1 MRNSDARKLTHISI
15 RRRRGLNQKMTETGT
30 IENSLER
37 RTIFGI
43 VCGAHFINHFQSA
56 MLGVIYPLMMREL
69 GMGYMAIASLA
80 AVYNTLGNVFQALYG
95 FIVPYVRRG
104 VILGVGNCIL
114 GISVFA
120 SGFAANYQ
128 SFFTTR
134 LLSGIG
140 SSPQHPVGS
149 SMLAS
154 HFAGARGRALA
165 FHSTAGQLGSL
176 AAPLLAAL
184 AITWVGW
191 RGVFWT
197 VGALAT
203 VMGMIC
209 FIFRDSL
216 RTGSVSPARS
226 RLTPL
231 GWEAYKAC
239 LKNKNIL
246 LVSLVF
252 MAGAAGRGQDINE
265 VYIIPHFV
273 RDFHLD
279 ITYGAFLFTFIQIG
293 SLIGPFVWGW
303 VSDRLNRKLVIQASL
318 LVSALST
325 LWLAWQQ
332 EVSPSLFA
340 NLVIYGAAVTSRQTL
355 TQALL
360 SDLVGE
366 DLFDAAF
373 SLYYFIGFVSI
384 PFWTVITGGVMTRFG
399 FGPAFSVISISYLMA
414 MSLLMLLRMPQRDPR

>member
-1 MRNSDARKLTHISI
+1 
-15 RRRRGLNQKMTETGT
+15 
-30 IENSLER
+30 
-37 RTIFGI
+37 
-43 VCGAHFINHFQSA
+43 
-56 MLGVIYPLMMREL
+56 
-69 GMGYMAIASLA
+69 MGYLAIASLA
-80 AVYNTLGNVFQALYG
+80 AVYNTLGSVFQALYG
-95 FIVPYVRRG
+95 FVVPYVRRG
-104 VILGVGNCIL
+104 VILGVGNCVL
-114 GISVFA
+114 GLSVVA
-120 SGFAANYQ
+120 SGFAS
-128 SFFTTR
+128 SFQQFFATR
-134 LLSGIG
+134 LLGGLG

-149 SMLAS
+149 SILAS
-154 HFAGARGRALA
+154 HFGTARGRMLA

-176 AAPLLAAL
+176 VAPLLAAL
-184 AITWVGW
+184 LITWLGW

-203 VMGMIC
+203 FMGLIC
-209 FIFRDSL
+209 FVFRDSL
-216 RTGSVSPARS
+216 RTASPDKPQS

-231 GWEAYKAC
+231 GWEAYKTC
-239 LKNKNIL
+239 LKDKNIL

-293 SLIGPFVWGW
+293 SLIGPFAWGW
-303 VSDRLNRKLVIQASL
+303 VSDRFDRKLVIQASL
-318 LVSALST
+318 LVSGLST
-325 LWLAWQQ
+325 FWLAWQ
-332 EVSPSLFA
+332 ETVSISLFF

-384 PFWTVITGGVMTRFG
+384 PFWTIITGGVMTKFG
-399 FGPAFSVISISYLMA
+399 FGPAFSVISTSYLLA
-414 MSLLMLLRMPQRDPR
+414 MSLLVFLRAPTKERSPVNA